1 MDWILTILQTIAI
14 FAIALFILVLVH
26 ELGHFLAAKLFK
38 MRVERFSI
46 GFPPRVF
53 GKKIGDT
60 DYCFSATPLG
70 GYVKISGMIDE
81 SMDTDFIGSESKP
94 WEFRSKPVWQRIIVI
109 SAGVVFNVLLAAVIY
124 AGLAYTYGTQH
135 IPAEN
140 VQNIYVAEGSLA
152 HEMGFRTGDRILT
165 INDREPDTYGISQLI
180 SLPDI
185 TRSDLRFTV
194 DRQGEQVRIFAPENF
209 MDQLSRDQEFLSIQ
223 NALPSKTSAIIPSS
237 PAEQAGLQAG
247 DEFIAID
254 GTEIGFW
261 MQLSSMISSSDGEII
276 LTVRRNG
283 EVFDVPVTPNPDT
296 RTIGIYPVDP
306 FEYFGIEYIN
316 HGFFGSLYQGGKMTY
331 ETTSA
336 ILTGFSRMLTGSIS
350 VRDNLGGPVAIAS
363 VTREVTEQGGIFG
376 FWMITAFLSISLAI
390 INILPI
396 PVLDG
401 GYLMFL
407 IYEGITRRE
416 PSVKVRM
423 ALQQIGLILIIG
435 LFIFVTFN
443 DIMRHIVN

>member
-14 FAIALFILVLVH
+14 FAAALFILVLVH

-53 GKKIGDT
+53 GKKIGET

-81 SMDTDFIGSESKP
+81 SMDTDFIGKEPEP

-109 SAGVVFNVLLAAVIY
+109 SAGVIFNVILAAVIY
-124 AGLAYTYGTQH
+124 AGLAFTYGTQH
-135 IPAEN
+135 VPAEN
-140 VQNIYVAEGSLA
+140 VKQLYVAENSLA
-152 HEMGFRTGDRILT
+152 HTIGFRTGDRILT
-165 INDREPDTYGISQLI
+165 INDREPDTYGISQLV

-185 TRSDLRFTV
+185 TRTDLRFTV
-194 DRQGEQVRIFAPENF
+194 ERNGEIVNINAPEDF
-209 MDQLSRDQEFLSIQ
+209 MDQLSKNQEFLSIQ
-223 NALPSKTSAIIPSS
+223 NALPSKTSDVIPGT
-237 PAEQAGLQAG
+237 PADEAGLQAG

-254 GTEIGFW
+254 GEPIGYW
-261 MQLSSMISSSDGEII
+261 MQLSSRISNSDGKIV
-276 LTVRRNG
+276 LTVRRDG
-283 EVFDVPVTPNPDT
+283 DVFDVPLTPNAET

-316 HGFFGSLYQGGKMTY
+316 HGFFSSLYEGGRMTY

-363 VTREVTEQGGIFG
+363 VTKEVTDQGGFFG

-401 GYLMFL
+401 GYLVFL
-407 IYEGITRRE
+407 AYEGITRRE